1 MILAAIIAICWRGI
15 DEFAIFAPLT
25 TGAIRYDIPTRLA
38 VTATGHYPVVAASP
52 WRVAGEIAIAIPPHV
67 RLVMVANDLPALTDP
82 LVSDVLRALTVSP
95 DQVLQLTPEKS
106 RCCRKAVAA
115 TAGGW
120 VLTNRYHWKALRWH
134 HRRSPNY
141 GQTQRHAP
149 RYGNKFAHMNTIS
162 SSKRLIYQRLTTLNN
177 APTPFRG
184 VKTFASNQGER
195 YLNFQLTQNGKMA
208 AFAITQ
214 VVLDEATLFNIAVD
228 PDYQRQGLGRAL
240 LEHLIDELEKRGVA
254 TLWLEVRASNAAAI
268 ALYESLGF
276 NEATI
281 RRNYYPTTD
290 GREDAIIMAL
300 PISM

>member
-1 MILAAIIAICWRGI
+1 
-15 DEFAIFAPLT
+15 
-25 TGAIRYDIPTRLA
+25 
-38 VTATGHYPVVAASP
+38 
-52 WRVAGEIAIAIPPHV
+52 
-67 RLVMVANDLPALTDP
+67 MVANDLPALTDP

-120 VLTNRYHWKALRWH
+120 VLTNGYHWKALRWH

-149 RYGNKFAHMNTIS
+149 RYGNRFAHMNTIS
-162 SSKRLIYQRLTTLNN
+162 SSKRLIYRRLTTLNN

>member
-1 MILAAIIAICWRGI
+1 MTSRRDWQLQQLGI
-15 DEFAIFAPLT
+15 TQWSLRRP
-25 TGAIRYDIPTRLA
+25 GALQ
-38 VTATGHYPVVAASP
+38 
-52 WRVAGEIAIAIPPHV
+52 GEIAIAIPAHV

-95 DQVLQLTPEKS
+95 DQVLQLTPEKIAMLPQGS
-106 RCCRKAVAA
+106 RCNSWRLGTDEPLSLEGAQVASPA
-115 TAGGW
+115 LTDLRANPTA
-120 VLTNRYHWKALRWH
+120 RAALWQQICT
-134 HRRSPNY
+134 Y
-141 GQTQRHAP
+141 EQHAHAFP
-149 RYGNKFAHMNTIS
+149 WS
-162 SSKRLIYQRLTTLNN
+162 E
-177 APTPFRG
+177 
-184 VKTFASNQGER
+184 KTFASNQGER

>member
-1 MILAAIIAICWRGI
+1 
-15 DEFAIFAPLT
+15 
-25 TGAIRYDIPTRLA
+25 
-38 VTATGHYPVVAASP
+38 
-52 WRVAGEIAIAIPPHV
+52 
-67 RLVMVANDLPALTDP
+67 
-82 LVSDVLRALTVSP
+82 
-95 DQVLQLTPEKS
+95 
-106 RCCRKAVAA
+106 
-115 TAGGW
+115 
-120 VLTNRYHWKALRWH
+120 
-134 HRRSPNY
+134 
-141 GQTQRHAP
+141 
-149 RYGNKFAHMNTIS
+149 MNTIS
-162 SSKRLIYQRLTTLNN
+162 TLSTADLTKAWHIEKRAHAFPWSEQTL
-177 APTPFRG
+177 
-184 VKTFASNQGER
+184 ASNQGER
-195 YLNFQLTQNGKMA
+195 YRNYQLSVDGEMA

-228 PDYQRQGLGRAL
+228 PDYHRQGLGRAL